1 MTTVS
6 ANVRSVGRPIK
17 KDNFKLIELMGD
29 GVSEECST
37 EARRIL
43 DTVFKATGKKCSW
56 ERHPIG
62 GRCILLHGVPITD
75 ATLEACKKS
84 DGVFLGAVNDPR
96 FDKLPVDKRPEK
108 GLLRIR
114 TELNAYQNIHPV
126 YVAPELADASSIRED
141 IVKGTDFV
149 IMRELCGD
157 IYTYHHE
164 LHDSYAKD
172 IMHYSV
178 PEIERIARA
187 AGHLARKR
195 KKFVT
200 SVGKWNVLACSQ
212 LWKRVVDEVFAKEFP
227 DIKLEHQLVDSAA
240 FKILKNPRAYDVILM
255 PNMFGDILS
264 DEAAALMASL
274 GMLSSASISDPG
286 MPGFYEPAHGSAPD
300 IAGKNIC
307 NPYGSI
313 LSAAMM
319 LRYQFE
325 MDREADV
332 VERACYQAIRE
343 GYVTP
348 DIARGKKPKGT
359 KECGKCVAELVKREL
374 SGKRRSRL

>member
-1 MTTVS
+1 MTLYRIALSTWFTFPLSSGTNAWSLLFCLVCIVYS
-6 ANVRSVGRPIK
+6 SVY
-17 KDNFKLIELMGD
+17 
-29 GVSEECST
+29 V
-37 EARRIL
+37 
-43 DTVFKATGKKCSW
+43 
-56 ERHPIG
+56 G
-62 GRCILLHGVPITD
+62 G
-75 ATLEACKKS
+75 
-84 DGVFLGAVNDPR
+84 GVFLGAVGDPR

-114 TELNAYQNIHPV
+114 TELNAYQNIRPV

-172 IMHYSV
+172 VMHYSV

-200 SVGKWNVLACSQ
+200 SIGKWNVLACSQ

-240 FKILKNPRAYDVILM
+240 FKILKNPRAYYVILM

-286 MPGFYEPAHGSAPD
+286 MPGFYEPAHASAPD
-300 IAGKNIC
+300 IAGKDIC

-348 DIARGKKPKGT
+348 DIARGKKPKST
-359 KECGKCVAELVKREL
+359 KECGKYVAELVGRPMLFCTLNRLKQLYSRALRFLYICPYVLPLSVCVLVRE
-374 SGKRRSRL
+374 SVCV